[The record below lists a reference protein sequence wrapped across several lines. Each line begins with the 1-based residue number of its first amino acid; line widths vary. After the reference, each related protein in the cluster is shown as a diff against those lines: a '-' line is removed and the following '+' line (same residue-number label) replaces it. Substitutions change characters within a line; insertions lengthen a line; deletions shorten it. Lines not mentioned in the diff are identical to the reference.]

1 MPDLSIPLETLVYII
16 EKAREFDAEVPP
28 VLPEDASNATDDD
41 IGDPAILEDRP
52 DNPTQQELT
61 DAIDQLGDDQRDEL
75 VALMWL
81 GRGDYTKDDWDDALE
96 TARERHNGKEA
107 QYLMGTPL
115 LADYLE
121 EGGSQLGYSRED
133 FEDGLP

>member
-16 EKAREFDAEVPP
+16 EKARQFDAEVPP
-28 VLPEDASNATDDD
+28 VLPEDASDPGDDH

-52 DNPTQQELT
+52 DNPTQQELAG
-61 DAIDQLGDDQRDEL
+61 AIEQLSDDQRDEL
-75 VALMWL
+75 VALTWL

-107 QYLMGTPL
+107 RYLMGTPL

-121 EGGSQLGYSRED
+121 EGASQLGYSRED
-133 FEDGLP
+133 LENGLP

>member
-41 IGDPAILEDRP
+41 VGDPAILEDRP
-52 DNPTQQELT
+52 DNPTQQELAA
-61 DAIDQLGDDQRDEL
+61 AIDQLSDDQRDEL
-75 VALMWL
+75 VAMMWL

-107 QYLMGTPL
+107 HYLMGTPL